1 MSGSAIFAVQ
11 DDTGTVSLLTIE
23 SHMAEPVA
31 VGDVGSYS
39 GIAFDHTTNGTPVD
53 LPFVVG
59 QVYNPNQFGVTTANS
74 NLADWPAGGTITW
87 ATGANAGEH
96 STVIGMDGANAYID
110 TDFLEKYAS
119 SRGNFAYPESPIDP
133 CQQAIVQATD
143 YIDQKYRFKGIK
155 LLQTMGD
162 PGLNP
167 DIGFVQPW
175 LTPWVFGVRP
185 FYTPST
191 SSQATEWPR
200 QGVTDYSGDTING
213 IPKQVMQACAE
224 LTLRALNGVVLQP
237 DYDPNVVMAGGIVAS
252 YSEEVG
258 PIKTSKT
265 FDTKLGIGF
274 FPSFPQVDRLLA
286 RAGLLVAGGGRT
298 IMR

>member
-23 SHMAEPVA
+23 SHRAEPVA

-119 SRGNFAYPESPIDP
+119 SRGILYPASPLDP
-133 CQQAIVQATD
+133 IQAAIVQATD
-143 YIDQKYRFKGIK
+143 Y
-155 LLQTMGD
+155 
-162 PGLNP
+162 
-167 DIGFVQPW
+167 
-175 LTPWVFGVRP
+175 
-185 FYTPST
+185 
-191 SSQATEWPR
+191 
-200 QGVTDYSGDTING
+200 
-213 IPKQVMQACAE
+213 
-224 LTLRALNGVVLQP
+224 
-237 DYDPNVVMAGGIVAS
+237 
-252 YSEEVG
+252 
-258 PIKTSKT
+258 
-265 FDTKLGIGF
+265 
-274 FPSFPQVDRLLA
+274 
-286 RAGLLVAGGGRT
+286 
-298 IMR
+298 